1 VRPISRAVLT
11 YIAYFSAVGAAFP
24 YLPVY
29 YRGLGLDLGV
39 IGVIAGLSAATQ
51 LVAAPAWGGLTD
63 RFPRSRLSLPAAALV
78 AAGGALGLATARD
91 LATVVPSAF
100 VLAFGLAGIGPV
112 LDARTLDILGA
123 DKIRYGQLRAWGSV
137 AFVVVAALV
146 GVLLDAHGVGAL
158 FLVYVPA
165 LVLTALIGATLPR
178 TGTTRGASVFRG
190 AWAFVT
196 APGMRLFLS
205 GSLLVWALVNA
216 VSAFYSIQVVALG
229 APQTTVGLAWAIGS
243 VIEVPI
249 MFLFPRLA
257 VRFGTERLLV
267 VGAAAFAIRAAAAA
281 AATDPVTLVLIAPVE
296 GVGFAFFF
304 VGGVTFVAHRA
315 PAGLAATAQGVYT
328 AVSGLAAILGAG
340 LGGLAAGAAG
350 IPAMFAGCAI
360 GGVGATLVMAFAA
373 FGRPLIEVS
382 GPAGRPEREGT
393 VG

>member
-1 VRPISRAVLT
+1 MRPISRAVLT
-11 YIAYFSAVGAAFP
+11 YIAYFSAIGAAFP

-39 IGVIAGLSAATQ
+39 IGLIAGLSAATQ
-51 LVAAPAWGGLTD
+51 LVAAPVWGGLAD
-63 RFPRSRLSLPAAALV
+63 RFSRSRLTLPAAALV
-78 AAGGALGLATARD
+78 AAGGALGLADARD
-91 LATVVPSAF
+91 LAAVLPSAL

-112 LDARTLDILGA
+112 LDARALDILGA

-146 GVLLDAHGVGAL
+146 GVLLDVGGVRSL

-165 LVLTALIGATLPR
+165 LVLTAVVGATLPR
-178 TGTTRGASVFRG
+178 SGMMRGGASVLRG
-190 AWAFVT
+190 AWAFVM
-196 APGMRLFLS
+196 APGMRLFLF

-229 APQTTVGLAWAIGS
+229 APPTTVGLAWAIGAT
-243 VIEVPI
+243 VEVPI

-281 AATDPVTLVLIAPVE
+281 AATDPVALVLIAPVE
-296 GVGFAFFF
+296 GVGFALFF

-315 PAGLAATAQGVYT
+315 PASLAATAQGVYT
-328 AVSGLAAILGAG
+328 AVSGLAAILGAA
-340 LGGLAAGAAG
+340 LGGLVAGAAG
-350 IPAMFAGCAI
+350 IAAMFAACAA
-360 GGVGATLVMAFAA
+360 GGIAATLVVAFAA
-373 FGRPLIEVS
+373 LARPVIEVAR
-382 GPAGRPEREGT
+382 PAGRPERAS
-393 VG
+393 